1 MYVNSWGQQRE
12 ALVYMTGPA
21 IRDKLS
27 KLLRGSQFQIQI
39 FMSQLLMEELRRK
52 WGNKN
57 IKPHSIL
64 RRGSHFKVVQFS
76 SVTQSSATLC
86 NPIDRSTPGL
96 LVQCQPPVPTQT
108 HVHWVGGAIQPSHPL
123 WSPSPPTFNLSQH
136 QGLFQWVSSSH
147 EVAKVLEFQLQHPS
161 NEYSGLISF
170 RMGCLDL
177 LTVQGSLKSL
187 LQHHSSKPLIL
198 RCSAFF
204 VVQLS
209 GPYWKSYSLD

>member
-27 KLLRGSQFQIQI
+27 KLLRGSQFHIQI

-64 RRGSHFKVVQFS
+64 RWGSHFKVVQFS
-76 SVTQSSATLC
+76 SITQSSATLC
-86 NPIDRSTPGL
+86 KPIDPSTPGL
-96 LVQCQPPVPTQT
+96 LAQCQPPMPTQM

-147 EVAKVLEFQLQHPS
+147 EVAKVLEFQLQHQ
-161 NEYSGLISF
+161 SF
-170 RMGCLDL
+170 QWIFRTDFL
-177 LTVQGSLKSL
+177 
-187 LQHHSSKPLIL
+187 
-198 RCSAFF
+198 
-204 VVQLS
+204 
-209 GPYWKSYSLD
+209 